1 MATFYGQV
9 FGSAKTSASG
19 GGTYA
24 SGSRT
29 FAQSYEGSVIV
40 EPTLPEDGDG
50 NRELMVEVWD
60 DERDGAWATLSS
72 PYAKDEHTLCFEGR
86 TVEQLKDLKGRTL
99 SVRVVAE

>member
-24 SGSRT
+24 SG
-29 FAQSYEGSVIV
+29 
-40 EPTLPEDGDG
+40 L
-50 NRELMVEVWD
+50 
-60 DERDGAWATLSS
+60 
-72 PYAKDEHTLCFEGR
+72 R

>member
-1 MATFYGQV
+1 MA
-9 FGSAKTSASG
+9 
-19 GGTYA
+19 
-24 SGSRT
+24 
-29 FAQSYEGSVIV
+29 
-40 EPTLPEDGDG
+40 
-50 NRELMVEVWD
+50 EVWD